1 MKSNSLKRTAVA
13 AALLLCPALSHA
25 DAVLDWNATMAIV
38 LASQNPFNGSRVAAI
53 TQLAVFEAVN
63 AIEGEYRPYLG
74 TVTAPAGASAEAA
87 AATAAHR
94 VLAFYLPASADATL
108 DAALAASLGPIPDG
122 QAKLDGIAT
131 GEAAA
136 DAIIV
141 NRAGDVPAPASYV
154 PSGGAYMW
162 MPTGPALGGCK
173 VGGVGANAHWGG
185 VKLFGLESA
194 SQFRALPPPDLTSGE
209 YAKDYNELVRVGAA
223 DSVSRPQDRAD
234 VARFYAAFGPV
245 TWANEAARQSVAARG
260 GRSLSENARLFAV
273 LMMAVSDAAVSVF
286 ETKYHYTSWRPE
298 TAIAAGDTDGNPNTA
313 PQPFTPFVMA
323 PCFPAYPSAHG
334 TLSTAAA
341 EVLSR
346 EFGPN
351 GHDITFSN
359 VALPDVTLHY
369 TSFNTLIQDVHDAR
383 VYGGIHFRFD
393 QEAGARQGKSVGA
406 YIYKNLLGPMH
417 PQ

>member
-1 MKSNSLKRTAVA
+1 MKSRSLTG
-13 AALLLCPALSHA
+13 AALASALLFSPAISQA
-25 DAVLDWNATMAIV
+25 DVVLDWNATLAIV
-38 LASQNPFNGSRVAAI
+38 LAGQNPFNASRLAAI

-63 AIEGEYRPYLG
+63 AIEGEYHPYLG
-74 TVTAPAGASAEAA
+74 TITAPAGASAEAA
-87 AATAAHR
+87 AAAAAHR
-94 VLAFYLPASADATL
+94 ALKFYLPSSADATL
-108 DAALAASLGPIPDG
+108 DGALAASLAAIPDG
-122 QAKLDGIAT
+122 QAKTDGIAT

-136 DAIIV
+136 DAMIA

-154 PSGGAYMW
+154 PSGGAYQW
-162 MPTGPALGGCK
+162 MPTGPPLGGCM
-173 VGGVGANAHWGG
+173 VGGVGGNAHWSG

-209 YAKDYNELVRVGAA
+209 YAKDFTELVRVGAD

-245 TWANEAARQSVAARG
+245 TWANEAARQVINAHG
-260 GRSLSENARLFAV
+260 GGTISENARLFAV

-286 ETKYHYTSWRPE
+286 DTKYHYTTWRPE
-298 TAIAAGDTDGNPNTA
+298 TAIAAADTDGNAKTD
-313 PQPFTPFVMA
+313 PQPFTPFISA
-323 PCFPAYPSAHG
+323 PCFPGYPSAHG

-346 EFGPN
+346 AFAPN
-351 GHDITFSN
+351 GHDITFTN
-359 VALPDVTLHY
+359 AALPGVTLHY
-369 TSFNTLIQDVHDAR
+369 TSIDTIIEDVHDAR

-393 QEAGARQGKSVGA
+393 QEAGARQGKSIGA
-406 YIYKNLLGPMH
+406 YIYKNLLQPVH